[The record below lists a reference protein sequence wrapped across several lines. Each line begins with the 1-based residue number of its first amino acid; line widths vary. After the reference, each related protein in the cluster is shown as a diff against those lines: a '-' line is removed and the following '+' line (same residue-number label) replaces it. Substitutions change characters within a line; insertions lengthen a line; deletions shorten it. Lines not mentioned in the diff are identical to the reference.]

1 MTGTLAR
8 TRPHPSRQQIRAQIA
23 LVVAACLFGITF
35 VIVKRAVQDVT
46 PTAYVTLRFAVG
58 SLIMAPVAW
67 FESRRSSPRRAQPP
81 TSMLLRVGLV
91 AGAALGLGYILQTVG
106 LQYTSTSSSAFITG
120 LFVVFTPLLAIAL
133 RHRRLSVNTTIAVCV
148 AVLGLFL
155 LTGASFSLGKGDAL
169 TLGCAA
175 AYAVHIVVLST
186 MAARFRPLLFN
197 AVQLVMLTLLTAPL
211 VAVTG
216 VGRLTSRA
224 VFAIV
229 FTGVMTSAFSFSLQV
244 YGQRRLTPTRSALL
258 LSTEPVFAGLVGYA
272 TGERLGALGVCGAAL
287 ILGAIFVEI
296 GVFPGLPPRVPESPR
311 VPEPSRVDGPIDAR
325 EQ

>member
-1 MTGTLAR
+1 
-8 TRPHPSRQQIRAQIA
+8 
-23 LVVAACLFGITF
+23 LVVAACLFGTTF
-35 VIVKRAVQDVT
+35 VIVKHAVEDVT

-58 SLIMAPVAW
+58 TLIMVPVAW
-67 FESRRSSPRRAQPP
+67 IESRRTRTPIGAPP
-81 TSMLLRVGLV
+81 VSRLLRVGSV

-106 LQYTSTSSSAFITG
+106 LQYTSTSNSAFITG

-133 RHRRLSVNTTIAVCV
+133 RHRRLSLNTTLAVVV

-155 LTGASFSLGKGDAL
+155 LTGASLSLGKGDAL

-186 MAARFRPLLFN
+186 MAARFRPLVFN
-197 AVQLVMLTLLTAPL
+197 AVQLAMLTLVTAPL
-211 VAVTG
+211 IVVTG
-216 VGRLTSRA
+216 VGHLTGRA

-258 LSTEPVFAGLVGYA
+258 LSTEPVFAGVVGYT
-272 TGERLGALGVCGAAL
+272 TGERLGALGLGGAAL
-287 ILGAIFVEI
+287 ILGAIFIEI
-296 GVFPGLPPRVPESPR
+296 GVVPGLPPRVPESPR
-311 VPEPSRVDGPIDAR
+311 VREPSGVGGPSGVDGSIGAR